1 MNKTRF
7 HDYGTQA
14 ALLQKKRMLVIK
26 IISILFPFMLLGGL
40 ELGLRLFHYGHDLRL
55 FITAPGN
62 NDYYILN
69 PDASRK
75 YFSNQEIATTGNK
88 ELFKKVKAT
97 NTLRIFVLGEST
109 TIGYPYFHNGSFH
122 RWLQYRLMHN
132 CPDKR
137 LEIINL
143 SLGICVVAFF

>member
-62 NDYYILN
+62 ND
-69 PDASRK
+69 
-75 YFSNQEIATTGNK
+75 GN
-88 ELFKKVKAT
+88 AAA
-97 NTLRIFVLGEST
+97 
-109 TIGYPYFHNGSFH
+109 
-122 RWLQYRLMHN
+122 
-132 CPDKR
+132 D
-137 LEIINL
+137 
-143 SLGICVVAFF
+143 